1 MVSQNIVRPVNM
13 AANSLK
19 HAFAALRSHLQSQY
33 STEFKVYRNEV
44 ESFFIG
50 VGVDCEQEL
59 TKK

>member
-1 MVSQNIVRPVNM
+1 M